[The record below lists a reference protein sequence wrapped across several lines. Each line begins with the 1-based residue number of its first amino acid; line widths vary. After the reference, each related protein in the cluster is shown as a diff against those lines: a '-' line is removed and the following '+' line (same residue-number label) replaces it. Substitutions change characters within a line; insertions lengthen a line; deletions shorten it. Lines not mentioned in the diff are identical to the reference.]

1 MSLYNST
8 LPEYRAIELNT
19 AALALIQEFALSAV
33 PTTAQISLSSLSFGQ
48 EHYLLPHGSP
58 RLHEYIGVLTIIV
71 GTSIYFLMSEDSF
84 IRVVNAADSPYY
96 AATGALLDEST
107 STYSSAP
114 YYCTLLPRYSLRR

>member
-8 LPEYRAIELNT
+8 LPEFRAIELNT

-58 RLHEYIGVLTIIV
+58 RLHKCIGVLTIIV

-84 IRVVNAADSPYY
+84 IRVNAADSPYY

-114 YYCTLLPRYSLRR
+114 YSCTALPRYSLRR